1 MKVKQIKTN
10 SASDTVVKQILENIE
25 SGELKPGD
33 RLPTQEKLGELFGV
47 GRSSIREAT
56 NALAIMGYLEI
67 SQGRGTFIKS
77 TNPADEHSDTQLK
90 GFTED
95 ADLLN
100 LIDIRE
106 VLECY
111 AIERAAERAD
121 EKDLAAIQRAVSKLE
136 ECREDV
142 GNFLAMDLEFHISLA
157 YAAKRGE
164 IGEIIKLIH
173 NTINAR
179 VPVAFTTAKI
189 DNIIKAIDTAKKIYT
204 HVINGD
210 GKQAAR
216 CLRNHLEI
224 TKEAL
229 ANNPQQQP

>member
-47 GRSSIREAT
+47 GRSSVREAT

-77 TNPADEHSDTQLK
+77 TNPADEHSDTQLNC
-90 GFTED
+90 FTED
-95 ADLLN
+95 ADLFN

-111 AIERAAERAD
+111 AIERAAKRAD
-121 EKDLAAIQRAVSKLE
+121 EKDLAAIQRALSKLE
-136 ECREDV
+136 ECREDF
-142 GNFLAMDLEFHISLA
+142 GNFLVMDLEFHLSLA
-157 YAAKRGE
+157 CAAKKRE

-173 NTINAR
+173 NTTNTR
-179 VPVAFTTAKI
+179 VPVAFTTSKI
-189 DNIIKAIDTAKKIYT
+189 DNIIKAIDTAKKICT

-216 CLRNHLEI
+216 YLRNHLEI

-229 ANNPQQQP
+229 ANKPQQ